1 MSLHLFKSK
10 AYLRV
15 QVPQRIAQIGG
26 PRRRHVGSALQQ
38 FFVVRKAVENE
49 HGLQTLLLTRDGVL
63 NEQMVGIM
71 FSKSNHSW
79 FILIIDTMMCSLL
92 FENRSVWIINT
103 ASKAV
108 VV

>member
-1 MSLHLFKSK
+1 MSVETIYPTNMAKTNPPSFDDAIESLAWQMSLHLFKSK

-49 HGLQTLLLTRDGVL
+49 HGLQTLLLQNQGW
-63 NEQMVGIM
+63 
-71 FSKSNHSW
+71 SS
-79 FILIIDTMMCSLL
+79 
-92 FENRSVWIINT
+92 
-103 ASKAV
+103 
-108 VV
+108 